1 MDCILMKKLI
11 QILRLNLMM
20 TGINITRVA
29 TMTIKDVDKVVP
41 RNKKEMINAATANAT
56 PTA

>member
-1 MDCILMKKLI
+1 
-11 QILRLNLMM
+11 MM

-41 RNKKEMINAATANAT
+41 RNKKEMINAATANAI

>member
-1 MDCILMKKLI
+1 MKKLI